1 MVRHPTSHYKHSKHL
16 HFVYYFVSNDSI
28 KFRQHFPFVPCIV
41 HKCVYAGNKK
51 EKLGR
56 NFMNRLRRSSIQNVN
71 SYCVHNLSNTG
82 TNPTNIVPDEYK
94 WSFFEKN
101 DYLYN
106 DHVQHS
112 SDGAKNS
119 LRDICRL
126 TCAHFT
132 QKYSFTHC
140 SHLYINFTHLFDVLR
155 INLGLV

>member
-16 HFVYYFVSNDSI
+16 HFVYYFVSNDST

-56 NFMNRLRRSSIQNVN
+56 NFMNRLRRNSIQNVN

-94 WSFFEKN
+94 WSFFEK
-101 DYLYN
+101 
-106 DHVQHS
+106 
-112 SDGAKNS
+112 K
-119 LRDICRL
+119 RL
-126 TCAHFT
+126 FIQRSCTTLVRRGQKLSTAHLSIACAHFT
-132 QKYSFTHC
+132 KKYSCT
-140 SHLYINFTHLFDVLR
+140 N
-155 INLGLV
+155 